1 MGIPCNMCNAVLDNF
16 GLVISHFRRVHRE
29 DPNFFVTC
37 GINGCRRT
45 YKKFYGYR
53 SHVHRV
59 HRGFLRVARD
69 VKQPQ
74 DLVQDIEPEEQ
85 AGDLLID
92 EALFEEDKDD
102 IQNEQLRNTSA
113 AYLLRIKE
121 THNLSQKALDDIV
134 QSTSSLVSTTVK
146 SVCINIANK
155 LLNMEEEENHVIQ
168 NITWQTL
175 FEENSEKA
183 SPFQNLETENRQKR
197 AFKEIF
203 GLVVSIRN

>member
-1 MGIPCNMCNAVLDNF
+1 M
-16 GLVISHFRRVHRE
+16 
-29 DPNFFVTC
+29 
-37 GINGCRRT
+37 
-45 YKKFYGYR
+45 
-53 SHVHRV
+53 

-74 DLVQDIEPEEQ
+74 DLVHDIEPEEQ

-134 QSTSSLVSTTVK
+134 QSTSSLVSTAVK

-175 FEENSEKA
+175 FEENSGKA
-183 SPFQNLETENRQKR
+183 SPFQTLKQKID
-197 AFKEIF
+197 KKKHLKKS
-203 GLVVSIRN
+203 LVLL

>member
-1 MGIPCNMCNAVLDNF
+1 M
-16 GLVISHFRRVHRE
+16 
-29 DPNFFVTC
+29 
-37 GINGCRRT
+37 
-45 YKKFYGYR
+45 
-53 SHVHRV
+53 

-69 VKQPQ
+69 VEQPQ

-102 IQNEQLRNTSA
+102 VQNEQLRNTIA

-134 QSTSSLVSTTVK
+134 QSTSSLVSTAVK
-146 SVCINIANK
+146 SVCINIADK

-203 GLVVSIRN
+203 GLVASIRNYVYCTI

>member
-1 MGIPCNMCNAVLDNF
+1 M
-16 GLVISHFRRVHRE
+16 
-29 DPNFFVTC
+29 
-37 GINGCRRT
+37 
-45 YKKFYGYR
+45 
-53 SHVHRV
+53 

-134 QSTSSLVSTTVK
+134 QSTSSLVSTAVK

-155 LLNMEEEENHVIQ
+155 I
-168 NITWQTL
+168 
-175 FEENSEKA
+175 
-183 SPFQNLETENRQKR
+183 
-197 AFKEIF
+197 
-203 GLVVSIRN
+203 

>member
-1 MGIPCNMCNAVLDNF
+1 M
-16 GLVISHFRRVHRE
+16 
-29 DPNFFVTC
+29 
-37 GINGCRRT
+37 
-45 YKKFYGYR
+45 
-53 SHVHRV
+53 

-134 QSTSSLVSTTVK
+134 QSTSSLVSTAVK

-155 LLNMEEEENHVIQ
+155 LLNMEEEEDHVIQ

-183 SPFQNLETENRQKR
+183 SSFQNLETENRQKR